1 MATTFKKLAELIR
14 DTYYNSKA
22 SDDSQHSLRFFGE
35 LIATCVAECANED
48 SIVNSNQQEASYAN
62 NQFISTFKSVPLLLD
77 TDGTIY
83 SILPSTPTA
92 LPNGSEIVSIRIT
105 GNKCMDCIPMKAQA
119 SFAQDLIGLPKGM
132 VLFEVNGTKVVYT
145 TSNALFDNDN
155 TATIKM
161 VGAVSGTD
169 LMTSEL
175 TVPKNYEARIWDKIM
190 ARVLPLK
197 RIPYDLINDAVSN
210 PA

>member
-1 MATTFKKLAELIR
+1 MATSYKKLSELIR

-35 LIATCVAECANED
+35 LIGSAVAECASED
-48 SIVNSNQQEASYAN
+48 AILNSNLGEATYAN

-77 TDGTIY
+77 SDGSIY
-83 SILPSTPTA
+83 SVLPSTPTA
-92 LPNGSEIVSIRIT
+92 LPNGTEIVSVRIE
-105 GNKCMDCIPMKAQA
+105 GNKCLDCIPMKAQA
-119 SFAQDLIGLPKGM
+119 SFAQDLIGMPKWM
-132 VLFEVNGTKVVYT
+132 VLFEVNGTKIVFK
-145 TSNALFDNDN
+145 TSNHLFDVDN

-161 VGAVSGTD
+161 VGALSGVD

-175 TVPKNYEARIWDKIM
+175 TVPKNYEARIWDKVM